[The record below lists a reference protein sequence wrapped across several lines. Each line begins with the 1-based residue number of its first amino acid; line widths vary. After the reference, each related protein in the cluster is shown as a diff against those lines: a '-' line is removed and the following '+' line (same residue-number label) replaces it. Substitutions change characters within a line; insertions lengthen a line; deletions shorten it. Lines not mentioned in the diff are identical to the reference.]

1 MELKLGK
8 MTNKDLAEWFGI
20 SPNSLSKNITA
31 KLEELKYFANYH
43 LEGNKTKKVVIDEIL
58 EPVYQKRGS
67 ETYNKVKNN
76 IDNVWDESGYD
87 TCSRVGGAIY
97 EKLKGEDEHFNY
109 ALSTVVNYTR
119 KGRNELY
126 GVPFGEEG
134 VLGSCV
140 YQWCKK
146 DEETGKIRALTDEEN
161 EIKEQ
166 LQKKYFGN
174 ASEKQIIVQAMVESG
189 ELPKEQAWEMLT
201 ALTNMKGNNFIMF
214 LQELQAVLGHQVVRG
229 THIERKML
237 K

>member
-31 KLEELKYFANYH
+31 KLEELKYFDNYH
-43 LEGNKTKKVVIDEIL
+43 LEGKKKKKVVIDEIL

-134 VLGSCV
+134 ILGSCV

-214 LQELQAVLGHQVVRG
+214 LQELQAILGHQVVRG
-229 THIERKML
+229 TYIERKML